1 VVLVNE
7 GCGAAAARNG
17 GIRAK
22 GASCRWRRNGDE
34 DGNGA
39 TRGRALCTTPNASG
53 EVAQA
58 AREEKPTGKSCSVVL
73 LVSRRSRGDC
83 RERAEEEWFHVH
95 RRALSLLAQTGAWQG
110 MGELDHLQ
118 ERAAQGP
125 WRTLNVRREGSLVV
139 GRTYRR
145 RRLRW
150 RLMQCPRSVVLAGQL
165 GDSTRWLRGKLH
177 EERY

>member
-1 VVLVNE
+1 MHDSKCVGRGSAGGE
-7 GCGAAAARNG
+7 GGKADGQKLLGSAAG
-17 GIRAK
+17 
-22 GASCRWRRNGDE
+22 
-34 DGNGA
+34 
-39 TRGRALCTTPNASG
+39 
-53 EVAQA
+53 V
-58 AREEKPTGKSCSVVL
+58 EEKQ
-73 LVSRRSRGDC
+73 RDC

-145 RRLRW
+145 RRLRC
-150 RLMQCPRSVVLAGQL
+150 RLMQCLRSVVLAGQL
-165 GDSTRWLRGKLH
+165 GDSTRWLRGKLR
-177 EERY
+177 EDRY